1 MCVRVCACV
10 CVCVCVCACAHARV
24 GACVFVFGSA
34 FGLICVR
41 ACVRRSASMSAC
53 VCLCERACMCVCVHA
68 CSRKMSHSIR
78 RGADL
83 DECERK
89 VLEKVLGPKE
99 KESPVVQ
106 LVICKVCQVL

>member
-1 MCVRVCACV
+1 MHVDVRVRVYVCACMHV
-10 CVCVCVCACAHARV
+10 
-24 GACVFVFGSA
+24 
-34 FGLICVR
+34 
-41 ACVRRSASMSAC
+41 
-53 VCLCERACMCVCVHA
+53 CVCVHA
-68 CSRKMSHSIR
+68 CSRKMPHSIR